1 MKNVGQKMA
10 KGAAWMV
17 FFKFTERSIG
27 LISTIILARLLIPE
41 DFGVIAMAMSIIAVL
56 ELLGAFGFDV
66 AIIQNQ
72 SAQRKHYDTAWTYN
86 VIFAIGG
93 SLTLVLLA
101 SPAATFYN
109 EARLEDVIYFLA
121 LGNLIKGFENIG
133 VLEFR
138 KKMTFNK
145 EFNFQLGK
153 KLAGFFTTV
162 PLAFFLGSY
171 WALVAG
177 MLVGWT
183 MGVILSFVLH
193 PYRPRLSLAA
203 SHELFHFSK
212 WLLITNVFNFVKIRS
227 ADFIIGRISGSQALG
242 LFTISYE
249 ISNLPTTELVAPIN
263 RAVFP
268 GYAKISHDMA
278 ALHQGFLKVLGMIAI
293 FALPAGAGIAA
304 TSEPLVLVFLGPK
317 WADAIPLIQILAI
330 FGTALALQTNTGSLF
345 LALGRPKI
353 LAIIGFIHIGLLVP
367 MLIVL
372 VLHNGNI
379 GAAWGYLVVT
389 LIMLPVNYGFVM
401 AYTKIKLAPI
411 LNILWRPLVATGVM
425 FYAAKM
431 ALYFFGQSDKLILNL
446 AYLLS
451 TVSIG
456 VIVYTILMLILWRI
470 SGSPAGAESDLLF
483 ALKSKLSRKLKVE

>member
-41 DFGVIAMAMSIIAVL
+41 DFGVIAMAMSIIAIL

-72 SAQRKHYDTAWTYN
+72 SAERKHYDTAWTYN
-86 VIFAIGG
+86 VLFAIG
-93 SLTLVLLA
+93 SALILVLLA
-101 SPAATFYN
+101 SSAAVFYN
-109 EARLEDVIYFLA
+109 EPRLANIIYFLA
-121 LGNLIKGFENIG
+121 LGNLIRGFENIG

-138 KKMTFNK
+138 KNMTFDK
-145 EFNFQLGK
+145 EFKFQLGK

-162 PLAFFLGSY
+162 PLAFILGSY

-177 MLVGWT
+177 MLMGWS
-183 MGVILSFVLH
+183 MGVILSYVFH
-193 PYRPRLSLAA
+193 PYRPRFSLAA

-227 ADFIIGRISGSQALG
+227 ADFIIGRLSGPQALG

-249 ISNLPTTELVAPIN
+249 ISNLPTTELVAPVN

-268 GYAKISHDMA
+268 GYAKISNNMA
-278 ALHQGFLKVLGMIAI
+278 ALQEGFLKVLAMIAI
-293 FALPAGAGIAA
+293 FALPAGVGIAA
-304 TSEPLVLVFLGPK
+304 TSEPLVLVVLGPK

-330 FGTALALQTNTGSLF
+330 FGVALALQTNTGSLF

-353 LAIIGFIHIGLLVP
+353 LAIIGLIHVGLLVP
-367 MLIVL
+367 ALIAL
-372 VLHNGNI
+372 VNYNGSI

-389 LIMLPVNYGFVM
+389 LIMLPINYGFVM
-401 AYTKIKLAPI
+401 VYTKLKFIPI
-411 LNILWRPLVATGVM
+411 ISALWRPLIASTVM
-425 FYAAKM
+425 
-431 ALYFFGQSDKLILNL
+431 YFVVNMILNTLGHADKLILNL
-446 AYLLS
+446 GYLLL

-456 VIVYTILMLILWRI
+456 AAVYTILMLILWQWK
-470 SGSPAGAESDLLF
+470 LLF
-483 ALKSKLSRKLKVE
+483 SI